1 MEVREFTFFRGIV
14 GARVVSIGDVL
25 NSLLINAEPTDNEYY
40 ELGYDNARRGLPI
53 NHYPLYLTEDQRT
66 LYQRGWDNYV
76 NSH

>member
-1 MEVREFTFFRGIV
+1 MFFRGIV

-25 NSLLINAEPTDNEYY
+25 NSLLRTTEPTDNDYY
-40 ELGYDNARRGLPI
+40 EFGYDNARRGLPI
-53 NHYPLYLTEDQRT
+53 DHHPLYLTEYQRT